1 MTKPIAVGQ
10 RFTRLVVIARAGK
23 DRWRVRCD
31 CGTEKNVYTQSLRT
45 TTKSCGCL
53 KREVDAQRRGTLT
66 HGQARRVDG
75 KRPPVY
81 AVWAAM
87 IQRCENPKAIGYER
101 YGGRGIRV
109 CERWQSFADFASD
122 VGERPS
128 AKHSIDRID
137 PNGNYEP
144 GNVRW
149 ATAAEQARTRRL
161 SCERVESLLAKYEP
175 EAPDVIARL
184 RKELLG

>member
-1 MTKPIAVGQ
+1 MPIEIGQ
-10 RFTRLVVIARAGK
+10 RFTRLVVTARAGK
-23 DRWRVRCD
+23 DRWAVRCD
-31 CGTEKNVYTQSLRT
+31 CGVTKTVYTSSLRT

-53 KREVDAQRRGTLT
+53 KREVDARR
-66 HGQARRVDG
+66 HGVVKHGRARNVDG
-75 KRPPVY
+75 KRHPVY

-87 IQRCENPKAIGYER
+87 LQRCNNPKSISYER
-101 YGGRGIRV
+101 YGGRGITV
-109 CERWQSFADFASD
+109 CERWHVFADFAAD
-122 VGERPS
+122 MGERPS
-128 AKHSIDRID
+128 ALHSLDRID

-149 ATAAEQARTRRL
+149 ATASEQARTRRL
-161 SCERVESLLAKYEP
+161 SAERVTALLAKYER